1 MFFSL
6 FLFFFAHKHF
16 GSLLDQVHLRF
27 CAYCLDEGSLIL
39 VYDFLSSFGI
49 YHMLCILFWY
59 LKENFGTATVGYAA
73 VLQAHLFQGRL

>member
-6 FLFFFAHKHF
+6 FLFLFAHKHF

-39 VYDFLSSFGI
+39 MYGTLSALVFTICFAFYFGI
-49 YHMLCILFWY
+49 SKKIL
-59 LKENFGTATVGYAA
+59 
-73 VLQAHLFQGRL
+73 VLQQWV